1 MSKMTEKNRNVV
13 TKLEAVKAQLQADMT
28 KSNEELAKLEEEF
41 ADLKLNPYGI
51 TSIDFAKR
59 QELSTDVLKMEGTLM
74 GLDLAIETYEEEHGK
89 SD

>member
-1 MSKMTEKNRNVV
+1 MTNMENDYIKKLTAVKVQLTASLETQNAELE
-13 TKLEAVKAQLQADMT
+13 KLEK
-28 KSNEELAKLEEEF
+28 EF

-59 QELSTDVLKMEGTLM
+59 QELSVDTLKMEGTLM
-74 GLDLAIETYEEEHGK
+74 GIDLALETYEEEHGK

>member
-1 MSKMTEKNRNVV
+1 MSTMTEKNRNFV